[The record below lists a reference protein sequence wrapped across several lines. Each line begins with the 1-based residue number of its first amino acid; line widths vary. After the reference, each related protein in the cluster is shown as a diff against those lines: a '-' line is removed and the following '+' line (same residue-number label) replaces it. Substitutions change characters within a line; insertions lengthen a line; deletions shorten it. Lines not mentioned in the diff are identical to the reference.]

1 MELLLLKQQVEI
13 GPNDQCVAQPAASL
27 SIALHL
33 TGQYIQSSLLPP
45 TIQLFKEGIRPG
57 QLKDFINW
65 IYNEYKR
72 LLKALSQMYPQADS
86 ERRLQTL
93 LKVQLFDEVDSELK
107 RELLTFYNESYATN
121 QDFCLTQIL
130 CEVGWGKY
138 AEQLIWQVIKAK
150 LSEVVSLQENTQSP
164 MLEGIV
170 GLSEGRLL
178 SWLSMLYS
186 WNLAELNKLHA
197 KLRISVFKHVGKKRT
212 SQMFDI
218 ILDFPD
224 TKPALQD
231 LSLCLQNY
239 DLVNYLESHLKAEF
253 QRRVANL
260 SKQTEGILLIKVMKL
275 LFPTIEVLESVSVPL
290 KEELRKR
297 SDTFKCI
304 IKSISED
311 PELYSLLDIK
321 QSCVKEV
328 EDFSS
333 DEDET
338 AASEWIP
345 IPRSVVRSAISSINK
360 RNDIVSMLINIYG
373 SQEQFMDDYRDFLSR
388 KLISNSKFDVND
400 EIKDIEML
408 KKRFGEFNV
417 HKCEVMIQ
425 DVLSSKRINGYI
437 HEEPSADS
445 SLALRNLNCL
455 IVSSF
460 FWPLEDGEFKFKLPE
475 PLATTFSQYTAR
487 FSVCKASRKLKFH
500 EMLGKVSLTL
510 EFPDGAKTFDDV
522 SPLHAA
528 IISLFDGVG
537 TRKSAEDI
545 AETLEVPVSLI
556 KKELPF
562 WESKGVLIKE
572 REGDVKTSELT
583 PIKYTPRFGAA
594 SA

>member
-1 MELLLLKQQVEI
+1 MS
-13 GPNDQCVAQPAASL
+13 GPLEPCTEQPIASFSLALHTAASF
-27 SIALHL
+27 
-33 TGQYIQSSLLPP
+33 IQTQLLPP
-45 TIQLFKEGIRPG
+45 TQSIFEGSASITQLNEFTS
-57 QLKDFINW
+57 W
-65 IYNEYKR
+65 IYQEYRR
-72 LLKALSQMYPQADS
+72 LMSELTLMYPASDVSRRLKALF
-86 ERRLQTL
+86 
-93 LKVQLFDEVDSELK
+93 KVQLFDEVEGGLK
-107 RELLTFYNESYATN
+107 RALSNFYQDSYNTN
-121 QDFCLTQIL
+121 QDFGVTKLLSEI
-130 CEVGWGKY
+130 GWEKHT
-138 AEQLIWQVIKAK
+138 EQLVWQVAK
-150 LSEVVSLQENTQSP
+150 SKLTEAIEQQESYLIP
-164 MLEGIV
+164 MLEGIFM
-170 GLSEGRLL
+170 LSETRILN
-178 SWLSMLYS
+178 WLAMLYEGNS
-186 WNLAELNKLHA
+186 TELERLREKLQKSVY
-197 KLRISVFKHVGKKRT
+197 KLVGKKRIA
-212 SQMFDI
+212 QMFDI

-231 LSLCLQNY
+231 LTSCISNC
-239 DLVNYLESHLKAEF
+239 DLTNRLEARLRAEF
-253 QRRVANL
+253 SRRVANL
-260 SKQTEGILLIKVMKL
+260 SKQTEGILLIYINLTKVMKL

-373 SQEQFMDDYRDFLSR
+373 SQEQFMDDYRDFLSK
-388 KLISNSKFDVND
+388 KLISNAKFDVND

-437 HEEPSADS
+437 HEEPSSDS
-445 SLALRNLNCL
+445 ALSLHNLNCL
-455 IVSSF
+455 VVSSF
-460 FWPLEDGEFKFKLPE
+460 FWPVEEGEFKFKLPE
-475 PLATTFSQYTAR
+475 PLATTFSQYSAR

-510 EFPDGAKTFDDV
+510 QFENGSKTLDDV

-528 IISLFDGVG
+528 IISLFDGVS
-537 TRKSAEDI
+537 TRKTAEEI

-556 KKELPF
+556 KKEVSF
-562 WESKGVLIKE
+562 WESKGVLVKE
-572 REGDVKTSELT
+572 RDGD
-583 PIKYTPRFGAA
+583 AA
-594 SA
+594 VYRTATHL